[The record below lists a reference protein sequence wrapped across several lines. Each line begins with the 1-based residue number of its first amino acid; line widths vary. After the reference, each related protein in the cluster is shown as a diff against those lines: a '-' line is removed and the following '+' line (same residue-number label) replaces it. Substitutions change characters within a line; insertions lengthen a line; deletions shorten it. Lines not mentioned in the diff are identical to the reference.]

1 MSIEHENGVSNWVHD
16 TITHYLSRISYTN
29 VKPHSPPTPSL
40 GETHICAVLVRAL
53 TDGAVVFIVAW
64 AQTTRIPSALGRAV
78 CLLSTPTDCLTKTS
92 DLVTRGVTRRNPSDC
107 TVGTRVF
114 CAKHRCAYH
123 IDPHH
128 TDGARFG
135 SRVVCAV
142 FTRWAHDASLCAV

>member
-64 AQTTRIPSALGRAV
+64 VQTTRIPTALGRAI
-78 CLLSTPTDCLTKTS
+78 CLLPTTTDCATKAS
-92 DLVTRGVTRRNPSDC
+92 NLVACGLIGRNPRNR
-107 TVGTRVF
+107 TVGTHIF
-114 CAKHRCAYH
+114 CAKFRCAH
-123 IDPHH
+123 CIDPHH
-128 TDGARFG
+128 TNGACFG
-135 SRVVCAV
+135 SRIICAV
-142 FTRWAHDASLCAV
+142 FTRRTYDAGLCAV